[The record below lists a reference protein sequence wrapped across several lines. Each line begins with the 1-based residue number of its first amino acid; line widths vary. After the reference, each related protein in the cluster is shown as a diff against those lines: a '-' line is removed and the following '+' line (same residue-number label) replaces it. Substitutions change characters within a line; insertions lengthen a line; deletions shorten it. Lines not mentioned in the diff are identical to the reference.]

1 MGLHLSYINFINS
14 SNDKV
19 YGLDTKGLKMLELG
33 DQIVKRKSGISERT
47 GKDYFTNLG
56 YDHISVDLNGKRG
69 SLIKDLTKPTD
80 FNEWPE
86 YFDILTN
93 SGTTEHV
100 ETFESQY
107 DCFKILHDCVKVGGL
122 MIHLIPDIEALNQG
136 HFVNH
141 CNYYYSEKFF
151 NELALNSNYTILE
164 NPHLEAYDCIALSI
178 LANKT
183 SESIYIITSDNDYMQ
198 LLNESQNIQ
207 IWNLAGKQISLDKN
221 GLKELFCK
229 IVMGDVSDN
238 IPAILKKC
246 GPKTALKC
254 FQNPTYFGER
264 LQKENALEKREL
276 NQLLIDF
283 NNIPEYLKEE
293 YLNKFKVL

>member
-14 SNDKV
+14 SIDKV

-47 GKDYFTNLG
+47 GKDYFRNLG

-100 ETFESQY
+100 EPFESQY

-164 NPHLEAYDCIALSI
+164 NTLMDNLRCVALVKNS
-178 LANKT
+178 
-183 SESIYIITSDNDYMQ
+183 NDFWQ
-198 LLNESQNIQ
+198 
-207 IWNLAGKQISLDKN
+207 DKN
-221 GLKELFCK
+221 SFLK
-229 IVMGDVSDN
+229 N
-238 IPAILKKC
+238 INSVPMEAS
-246 GPKTALKC
+246 
-254 FQNPTYFGER
+254 Q
-264 LQKENALEKREL
+264 
-276 NQLLIDF
+276 
-283 NNIPEYLKEE
+283 
-293 YLNKFKVL
+293 